1 LEEEK
6 ARGKNVKAAKDPFGI
21 QGNALVADQ
30 RQSPVSSWILA
41 FLSIAEDTFDR
52 P

>member
-1 LEEEK
+1 
-6 ARGKNVKAAKDPFGI
+6 
-21 QGNALVADQ
+21 VADQ

-52 P
+52 PWNEISMKIQTENFFGMLISTRLV